1 MPATLDCRLL
11 CACACAY
18 DITAGTSTYTPTPG
32 NQLQRDTVAFTSTIA
47 TVCGGTDQI
56 NACLIGQNADGVIIA
71 FRGTIPPSLHTP
83 ESLLDWLT
91 DFFEVPTS
99 GEVGI
104 AHVEGLVHS
113 GFYDATRCV
122 IAGVAAAVKALD
134 PAGTLPV
141 YVTGHSKGG
150 AMASLGAWMLSQNL
164 GIPVAKVVT
173 FASPKPGD
181 AHFQSAY
188 QGKLPQTTRYENYE
202 DIVPLLPP
210 GAVFVGWANKLATMI
225 PGAPQDLLRLFQQAP
240 EWGYEPVGQ
249 LQFIQSPAL
258 GRTIIPNEDT
268 GKQTW
273 DVVTEL
279 GDDIWRRNFDSFL
292 HAHTLDCGQG
302 YATAVCPGLC
312 PPA

>member
-18 DITAGTSTYTPTPG
+18 DITAGTSTYAPTPA
-32 NQLQRDTVAFTSTIA
+32 NQLQRDTVAFTSTLA
-47 TVCGGTDQI
+47 TACGGTDQI
-56 NACLIGQNADGVIIA
+56 NACLIGQNADGIIVA
-71 FRGTIPPSLHTP
+71 FRGTLLPSLHTP
-83 ESLLDWLT
+83 ESLLDWLD
-91 DFFEVPTS
+91 DFFAAPTS
-99 GEVGI
+99 GEAGI
-104 AHVEGLVHS
+104 AHVPGLVHS

-122 IAGVAAAVKALD
+122 IAAVAAAVKALD

-150 AMASLGAWMLSQNL
+150 AMASLAAWMLSQNL

-181 AHFQSAY
+181 VGFQTAY
-188 QGKLPQTTRYENYE
+188 NARLSQTRYENYE
-202 DIVPLLPP
+202 DIVPLMPP
-210 GAVFVGWANKLATMI
+210 GGVFVGWANKLDLI
-225 PGAPQDLLRLFQQAP
+225 PGAPKDVLRLFQKAP

-249 LQFIQSPAL
+249 LQFIESPAL
-258 GRTIIPNEDT
+258 GRAIIPDEPS

-279 GDDIWRRNFDSFL
+279 GDDIWRRNFDSFVR
-292 HAHTLDCGQG
+292 AHTLDCGQG

-312 PPA
+312 PPPA